1 MHNDTAMNTAKKQAR
16 TYSPRGVA
24 SKPVWVRLLPEELA
38 EVERRAD
45 ENFRSVSAQVRMMVV
60 ESIRE
65 KNK

>member
-1 MHNDTAMNTAKKQAR
+1 MNIAKKQAR

-24 SKPVWVRLLPEELA
+24 PKPVWVRLMPEELA
-38 EVERRAD
+38 EVERQAH

-60 ESIRE
+60 EAIKE